1 MQMQLA
7 ADELAVTRGER
18 IVFSDLSFA
27 VSEGEALILTGPN
40 GSGKTTLIRAIAGL
54 IRPAAGELRLDAGD
68 PERTIGQHCHYVGHR
83 GAIRS
88 SMTVLENVEFWRNF
102 LAKDSIDRLPGRD
115 GAALDAFGLL
125 ALSHIPAGYLSDG
138 QRRRLGLARLL
149 LTRRR
154 IWLLDEPYASLD
166 AASQGILDAVIDRHL
181 RSAGIAIIAT
191 HQPIDVSSQ
200 RELRLGGTDAG
211 AK

>member
-7 ADELAVTRGER
+7 ADDLAVIRGER
-18 IVFSDLSFA
+18 IVFSGLSFSI
-27 VSEGEALILTGPN
+27 SEGEALVLTGPN
-40 GSGKTTLIRAIAGL
+40 GSGKTTLIRVIAGL
-54 IRPAAGELRLDAGD
+54 IRPAAGELRLEAGD
-68 PERTIGQHCHYVGHR
+68 AERTIGQHCHYVGHR

-88 SMTVLENVEFWRNF
+88 SMTALENLEFWRSF
-102 LAKDSIDRLPGRD
+102 LARDSIDRLPGRD

-125 ALSHIPAGYLSDG
+125 ELGHIPAGYLSDG
-138 QRRRLGLARLL
+138 QKRRLGLARLL

-166 AASQGILDAVIDRHL
+166 AASQGILDAVLDRHL
-181 RSAGIAIIAT
+181 RGAGIAIIAT

-211 AK
+211 VE

>member
-7 ADELAVTRGER
+7 ADQLAVTRGER
-18 IVFSDLSFA
+18 FVFAGLSFSI
-27 VSEGEALILTGPN
+27 SEGEALILTGPN
-40 GSGKTTLIRAIAGL
+40 GSGKTTLIRVIAGF
-54 IRPAAGELRLDAGD
+54 IRPAAGELRLEAGD
-68 PERTIGQHCHYVGHR
+68 AERTIGQHCHYIGHR
-83 GAIRS
+83 GAVKT
-88 SMTVLENVEFWRNF
+88 SMTVLENVAFWRSF

-125 ALSHIPAGYLSDG
+125 ELSHIPAGYLSDG
-138 QRRRLGLARLL
+138 QKRRLGLARLL

-166 AASQGILDAVIDRHL
+166 AASQGILDSVLDRHL
-181 RSAGIAIIAT
+181 RAGGIAVIAT

-200 RELRLGGTDAG
+200 RELQLGGRVVEPE
-211 AK
+211 

>member
-7 ADELAVTRGER
+7 ADELAVMRGER
-18 IVFSDLSFA
+18 IVFSGLSFA
-27 VSEGEALILTGPN
+27 VSEGEALVLTGPN
-40 GSGKTTLIRAIAGL
+40 GSGKTTLIRIIAGL
-54 IRPAAGELRLDAGD
+54 IRPAAGELRLEAGD
-68 PERTIGQHCHYVGHR
+68 AERTIEQHCHYVGHR
-83 GAIRS
+83 GAVKS
-88 SMTVLENVEFWRNF
+88 SMTVLENLEFWRGF
-102 LAKDSIDRLPGRD
+102 LARDSIDRLPGRD

-125 ALSHIPAGYLSDG
+125 ELSNIPAGYLSDG
-138 QRRRLGLARLL
+138 QKRRLGLARLL

-181 RSAGIAIIAT
+181 RAAGIAIIAT

-200 RELRLGGTDAG
+200 RELRLGRTDAG
-211 AK
+211 AE

>member
-1 MQMQLA
+1 MQLA
-7 ADELAVTRGER
+7 ADELAVIRGER
-18 IVFSDLSFA
+18 IVFSDVSFS

-40 GSGKTTLIRAIAGL
+40 GSGKTTLIRTIAGL
-54 IRPAAGELRLDAGD
+54 IKPSAGELRLDAGD
-68 PERTIGQHCHYVGHR
+68 AECTIGQHCHYVGHR
-83 GAIRS
+83 GAVKS
-88 SMTVLENVEFWRNF
+88 SMTVLENLAFWRSF
-102 LAKDSIDRLPGRD
+102 LAKDSIDRLRGRD

-125 ALSHIPAGYLSDG
+125 ELSPIPAGYLSDG
-138 QRRRLGLARLL
+138 QKRRLGLARLL

-181 RSAGIAIIAT
+181 RTGGIAVIAT

-200 RELRLGGTDAG
+200 RELRLGA
-211 AK
+211 AAVEAA

>member
-88 SMTVLENVEFWRNF
+88 SMTVLENVEFWRSF

-211 AK
+211 AE

>member
-18 IVFSDLSFA
+18 IVFSELSFA

-54 IRPAAGELRLDAGD
+54 IRPAAGELRLEAGD

-88 SMTVLENVEFWRNF
+88 SMTVLENVEFWRSF

-138 QRRRLGLARLL
+138 QKRRLGLARLL

-211 AK
+211 TE

>member
-7 ADELAVTRGER
+7 ADALAVMRGER
-18 IVFSDLSFA
+18 IVFSGLSFA
-27 VSEGEALILTGPN
+27 VSEGEALVLTGPN
-40 GSGKTTLIRAIAGL
+40 GSGKTTLIRVVAGL
-54 IRPAAGELRLDAGD
+54 LRPSAGELRLEAGD
-68 PERTIGQHCHYVGHR
+68 AERSIGQHCHYVGHR
-83 GAIRS
+83 GAVKS
-88 SMTVLENVEFWRNF
+88 SMTVIENLEFWRSF

-125 ALSHIPAGYLSDG
+125 ELSQIPAGYLSDG
-138 QRRRLGLARLL
+138 QKRRLGLARLL

-181 RSAGIAIIAT
+181 RGGGIAVIAT
-191 HQPIDVSSQ
+191 HQPIDVASQ
-200 RELRLGGTDAG
+200 RELQLGGSGVEAE
-211 AK
+211 

>member
-7 ADELAVTRGER
+7 ADQLAVTRGER
-18 IVFSDLSFA
+18 FVFSGLSFS

-40 GSGKTTLIRAIAGL
+40 GSGKTTLIRVIAGF
-54 IRPAAGELRLDAGD
+54 IRPAAGELRLETGDA
-68 PERTIGQHCHYVGHR
+68 ERTIGQHCHYIGHR
-83 GAIRS
+83 GAVKTG
-88 SMTVLENVEFWRNF
+88 MTVLENVAFWRSF

-125 ALSHIPAGYLSDG
+125 DLSHVPAGYLSDG
-138 QRRRLGLARLL
+138 QKRRLGLARLL

-166 AASQGILDAVIDRHL
+166 AASQGILDSVLDRHL
-181 RSAGIAIIAT
+181 RAGGIAVIAT

-200 RELRLGGTDAG
+200 RELQLGGRVVEPE
-211 AK
+211 

>member
-7 ADELAVTRGER
+7 ADQLAVTRGER
-18 IVFSDLSFA
+18 IVFSGLSFS

-40 GSGKTTLIRAIAGL
+40 GSGKTSLIRVIAGF
-54 IRPAAGELRLDAGD
+54 IRPAAGELRLEAGD
-68 PERTIGQHCHYVGHR
+68 TERTIGQHCHYIGHR
-83 GAIRS
+83 GAVKS
-88 SMTVLENVEFWRNF
+88 SMTVLENAAFWRSF

-125 ALSHIPAGYLSDG
+125 ELSHIPAGYLSDG
-138 QRRRLGLARLL
+138 QKRRLGLARLL

-166 AASQGILDAVIDRHL
+166 AASQGIHDSVLDRHL
-181 RSAGIAIIAT
+181 RAGGIAVIAT

-200 RELRLGGTDAG
+200 RELQLGGRVAEPE
-211 AK
+211 

>member
-7 ADELAVTRGER
+7 ADQLAVTRGER
-18 IVFSDLSFA
+18 IVFSGLSFS

-40 GSGKTTLIRAIAGL
+40 GSGKTSLIRVIAGF
-54 IRPAAGELRLDAGD
+54 IRPTAGELRLEAGD
-68 PERTIGQHCHYVGHR
+68 TERTIGQHCHYIGHR
-83 GAIRS
+83 GAVKS
-88 SMTVLENVEFWRNF
+88 SMTVLENAAFWRSF

-125 ALSHIPAGYLSDG
+125 ELSHIPAGYLSDG
-138 QRRRLGLARLL
+138 QKRRLGLARLL

-166 AASQGILDAVIDRHL
+166 AASQGILDSVLDRHL
-181 RSAGIAIIAT
+181 RAGGIAVIAT

-200 RELRLGGTDAG
+200 RELQLGGRVAEPE
-211 AK
+211 

>member
-7 ADELAVTRGER
+7 ADQLAVTRGER
-18 IVFSDLSFA
+18 FVFSGLSFS
-27 VSEGEALILTGPN
+27 VSEGEALVLTGPN
-40 GSGKTTLIRAIAGL
+40 GSGKTTLIRVVAGL
-54 IRPAAGELRLDAGD
+54 IRPAAGELRLEAGD
-68 PERTIGQHCHYVGHR
+68 AERTIGQHCHYVGHR
-83 GAIRS
+83 GAVKT
-88 SMTVLENVEFWRNF
+88 SMTVLENVAFWRGF

-125 ALSHIPAGYLSDG
+125 ELSHIPAGYLSDG
-138 QRRRLGLARLL
+138 QKRRLGLARLL

-166 AASQGILDAVIDRHL
+166 AASQGILDSVLDRHL
-181 RSAGIAIIAT
+181 RAGGIAVIAT

-200 RELRLGGTDAG
+200 RELQLGGRA
-211 AK
+211 AEPE

>member
-7 ADELAVTRGER
+7 ADELAVIRGER
-18 IVFSDLSFA
+18 YVFSRLSFS
-27 VSEGEALILTGPN
+27 VSVGEALILTGPN
-40 GSGKTTLIRAIAGL
+40 GSGKTTLIRVIAGL
-54 IRPAAGELRLDAGD
+54 IRPAAGELRLEAGD
-68 PERTIGQHCHYVGHR
+68 AERAIGQHCHYVGHR
-83 GAIRS
+83 GAVKS
-88 SMTVLENVEFWRNF
+88 SMTVLENLEFWRSF

-125 ALSHIPAGYLSDG
+125 ELSHIPAGYLSDG
-138 QRRRLGLARLL
+138 QKRRLSLARLL

-166 AASQGILDAVIDRHL
+166 AASQGILDAVLDRHL
-181 RSAGIAIIAT
+181 RMGGIAVIAT

-200 RELRLGGTDAG
+200 RELQLGGREVEAE
-211 AK
+211 

>member
-1 MQMQLA
+1 MQLA

-88 SMTVLENVEFWRNF
+88 SMTVLENVEFWRSF

-211 AK
+211 AE